1 MRQQLCF
8 CCRALLRHS
17 QGYAILKNRILFSD
31 RILRVGSLR
40 QLTLG
45 SFILALVPLIA
56 LLWQSQSDLAKV
68 SRMTS
73 SETRFVVTVV
83 GYMQELD
90 GASIDLE
97 RTLRQYAI
105 IQNAT
110 VADLTDN
117 ALEQFASAQ
126 RDLCALIDN
135 TENCDQLIKQIEQLR
150 NFRTINDQLLLN
162 AYLASLSNG
171 VVAMRKDVDQAIQT
185 RLAVQQEDM
194 TDMQAKQAW
203 STAMLVSISLLLIL
217 LGSQLI
223 VKPVKKLK
231 QIIQILAHQRGEL
244 PPLST
249 KAPFEL
255 IGVERDLHWLSERL
269 QQLEHIRTALL
280 RHAAHELK
288 TPLASI
294 KEGCSLLSENVVG
307 ELNPQQAEVLSLLS
321 SSTQRLNTLVEKL
334 LDYNL
339 LLQQAEPKF
348 TRTNPADLVRDCVED
363 YALALQDREVSV
375 DVKIDTI
382 SVDEELYRRILDN
395 LVSNAVAHGAVGRP
409 ISVNIYEK
417 NGNAILDVANRGKKI
432 PPEKVVKLFEPFTRG
447 DDPRN
452 DNVIG
457 TGLGLS
463 IVSDCARLMYGD
475 VAVVDVDY
483 ADVCFRVSIPQKEKR

>member
-1 MRQQLCF
+1 MGC
-8 CCRALLRHS
+8 
-17 QGYAILKNRILFSD
+17 AILKNRILFSD
-31 RILRVGSLR
+31 RIVLVGSLR

-45 SFILALVPLIA
+45 SFFLALVPLIT

-68 SRMTS
+68 GRMTTV
-73 SETRFVVTVV
+73 ETRYVVSLV
-83 GYMQELD
+83 GHLQSLD
-90 GASIDLE
+90 GAAIDLE
-97 RTLRQYAI
+97 RTLRQYVI

-117 ALEQFASAQ
+117 AIAQFASAKSK
-126 RDLCALIDN
+126 LCSTLSVS
-135 TENCDQLIKQIEQLR
+135 ENCELLEKQIEQLR
-150 NFRTINDQLLLN
+150 NFRTINDKLLLN
-162 AYLASLSNG
+162 AYLASLSNA
-171 VVAMRKDVDQAIQT
+171 VQAMRSDVENAIQA
-185 RLAVQQEDM
+185 RLGEQQDDM
-194 TDMQAKQAW
+194 ASMQAKQAW
-203 STAMLVSISLLLIL
+203 STAILVSISLLLIL

-223 VKPVKKLK
+223 VNPVRKVK

-249 KAPFEL
+249 RAPHEL
-255 IGVERDLHWLSERL
+255 IGVERDLHWLAERL
-269 QQLEHIRTALL
+269 EQLEHIRTALL

-307 ELNPQQAEVLSLLS
+307 ELNPQQIEVLSLLT

-339 LLQQAEPKF
+339 LLQQAQPSF
-348 TRTNPADLVRDCVED
+348 TEVDPEKLVRDCIED

-375 DVKIDTI
+375 DVQTDSIV
-382 SVDEELYRRILDN
+382 VDVELYRRILDN
-395 LVSNAVAHGAVGRP
+395 LVSNAVAHGAIGRP
-409 ISVNIYEK
+409 ISVKIYMRDDI
-417 NGNAILDVANRGKKI
+417 AILDVANRGKKI
-432 PPEKVVKLFEPFTRG
+432 PEEQVSKLFEPFTRG

-463 IVSDCARLMYGD
+463 IVSDCARLMHGE
-475 VAVVDVDY
+475 VAVVEVEG
-483 ADVCFRVSIPQKEKR
+483 ADVCFRVSIPQKERY

>member
-1 MRQQLCF
+1 
-8 CCRALLRHS
+8 
-17 QGYAILKNRILFSD
+17 
-31 RILRVGSLR
+31 
-40 QLTLG
+40 
-45 SFILALVPLIA
+45 
-56 LLWQSQSDLAKV
+56 
-68 SRMTS
+68 MTTK
-73 SETRFVVTVV
+73 ETRFVVTVV
-83 GYMQELD
+83 GYLQNLD
-90 GASIDLE
+90 GAAIDLE

-117 ALEQFASAQ
+117 AIAQFASAQ
-126 RDLCALIDN
+126 SKLCGIVTAS
-135 TENCDQLIKQIEQLR
+135 ENCGLLKKQIEQLR

-171 VVAMRKDVDQAIQT
+171 VTAIRKDVDKAIQT

-203 STAMLVSISLLLIL
+203 STALLVSVSLLLIL

-223 VKPVKKLK
+223 VNPVRKLK

-249 KAPFEL
+249 KAPYEL
-255 IGVERDLHWLSERL
+255 IGVERDLHWLAERL

-307 ELNPQQAEVLSLLS
+307 ELNPQQVEVLSLLS

-348 TRTNPADLVRDCVED
+348 TDINPQDPVRDCIED
-363 YALALQDREVSV
+363 YALALQDREVTV
-375 DVKIDTI
+375 DVTVETI

-409 ISVNIYEK
+409 ISVRIYQQEEV
-417 NGNAILDVANRGKKI
+417 AVLDVANRGKKI
-432 PPEKVVKLFEPFTRG
+432 PPEKVGKLFEPFTRG

-463 IVSDCARLMYGD
+463 IVSDCARLMHGD

>member
-1 MRQQLCF
+1 
-8 CCRALLRHS
+8 
-17 QGYAILKNRILFSD
+17 
-31 RILRVGSLR
+31 
-40 QLTLG
+40 
-45 SFILALVPLIA
+45 
-56 LLWQSQSDLAKV
+56 
-68 SRMTS
+68 MTTK
-73 SETRFVVTVV
+73 ETRFVVTVV
-83 GYMQELD
+83 GYLQNLD
-90 GASIDLE
+90 GAAIDLE

-117 ALEQFASAQ
+117 AIAQFASAQ
-126 RDLCALIDN
+126 SKLCGIVPVS
-135 TENCDQLIKQIEQLR
+135 ENCGLLKKQIEQLR

-171 VVAMRKDVDQAIQT
+171 VTAIRKDVDKAIQT

-203 STAMLVSISLLLIL
+203 STALLVSVSLLLIL

-223 VKPVKKLK
+223 VNPVRKLK

-249 KAPFEL
+249 KAPYEL
-255 IGVERDLHWLSERL
+255 IGVERDLHWLAERL

-307 ELNPQQAEVLSLLS
+307 ELNPQQVEVLSLLS

-348 TRTNPADLVRDCVED
+348 TDINPQDPVRDCIED
-363 YALALQDREVSV
+363 YALALQDREVTV
-375 DVKIDTI
+375 DVTVETI

-395 LVSNAVAHGAVGRP
+395 LVSNAVAHGAIGRP
-409 ISVNIYEK
+409 ISVRIYQQEEV
-417 NGNAILDVANRGKKI
+417 AVLDVANRGKKI
-432 PPEKVVKLFEPFTRG
+432 PPEKVGKLFEPFTRG

-463 IVSDCARLMYGD
+463 IVSDCARLMHGD

>member
-1 MRQQLCF
+1 
-8 CCRALLRHS
+8 
-17 QGYAILKNRILFSD
+17 
-31 RILRVGSLR
+31 
-40 QLTLG
+40 
-45 SFILALVPLIA
+45 
-56 LLWQSQSDLAKV
+56 
-68 SRMTS
+68 MTTA
-73 SETRFVVTVV
+73 ETRFVVTAV
-83 GYMQELD
+83 GIMQQLE
-90 GASIDLE
+90 GAAIDLE

-105 IQNAT
+105 IQNTT

-117 ALEQFASAQ
+117 AIAQFASARQ
-126 RDLCALIDN
+126 DLCDIIDN
-135 TENCDQLIKQIEQLR
+135 SENCQQLVKQIEQLR

-171 VVAMRKDVDQAIQT
+171 VIAMRKDVDASIQARLAIQ
-185 RLAVQQEDM
+185 REDM
-194 TDMQAKQAW
+194 TSMQAKQAW
-203 STAMLVSISLLLIL
+203 STAMLVSVSLLLIL

-223 VKPVKKLK
+223 VKPVNKLK

-255 IGVERDLHWLSERL
+255 IGVEKDLHWLSERL

-348 TRTNPADLVRDCVED
+348 TSIDPAELVRDCVED
-363 YALALQDREVSV
+363 YALALQDREVTV
-375 DVKIDTI
+375 DVRVE
-382 SVDEELYRRILDN
+382 SVSIDEELYRRILDN
-395 LVSNAVAHGAVGRP
+395 LVSNAVAHGAIGRP
-409 ISVNIYEK
+409 ISVNIYEQD
-417 NGNAILDVANRGKKI
+417 GVAVLDVANRGKKI
-432 PPEKVVKLFEPFTRG
+432 PPEKVGKLFEPFTRG

-463 IVSDCARLMYGD
+463 IVSDCARLMCGD
-475 VAVVDVDY
+475 VAVVEVDY
-483 ADVCFRVSIPQKEKR
+483 ADVCFRVSIPQKEKRK